1 MSEPTAADTP
11 VPASTTRFGDFLE
24 LTKPRLTSLVL
35 ATAAVGF
42 FVASPQGSVAR
53 TAITLM
59 VGMAMVVGGA
69 NALNQYWEREAD
81 ARMRRTRNR
90 PLPKGSLR
98 PGEALAFGA
107 TMSAI
112 GGVALFWMI
121 NPITAG
127 LAATAWGSYVFVYTP
142 LKQRTAA
149 CTLVGAIPGA
159 LPPMIGWAAA
169 RGTVDAGAWA
179 LFAIMF
185 VWQIPHFFAI
195 ARSYREDYARGGFP
209 MLSVQDTD
217 GVVTAR
223 LSVAYSMILIPL
235 AVLPATLGLAGNG
248 YLYGSVALGIAFW
261 GVTVWALRSPGKH
274 ERWVFLGSLV
284 YLTGLM
290 TLLLIDRLPTA

>member
-1 MSEPTAADTP
+1 
-11 VPASTTRFGDFLE
+11 
-24 LTKPRLTSLVL
+24 
-35 ATAAVGF
+35 
-42 FVASPQGSVAR
+42 
-53 TAITLM
+53 
-59 VGMAMVVGGA
+59 
-69 NALNQYWEREAD
+69 
-81 ARMRRTRNR
+81 
-90 PLPKGSLR
+90 
-98 PGEALAFGA
+98 
-107 TMSAI
+107 
-112 GGVALFWMI
+112 
-121 NPITAG
+121 
-127 LAATAWGSYVFVYTP
+127 
-142 LKQRTAA
+142 
-149 CTLVGAIPGA
+149 
-159 LPPMIGWAAA
+159 
-169 RGTVDAGAWA
+169 
-179 LFAIMF
+179 MF

-290 TLLLIDRLPTA
+290 TLLLIDRLPAA

>member
-1 MSEPTAADTP
+1 MSEPTAADTA
-11 VPASTTRFGDFLE
+11 VAASTTRFGDFVE

-42 FVASPQGSVAR
+42 FVASPQGPVAR

-98 PGEALAFGA
+98 PGEALAFGV

-127 LAATAWGSYVFVYTP
+127 LAATAWGSYLFVYTP
-142 LKQRTAA
+142 LKRRTAA

-195 ARSYREDYARGGFP
+195 ARSYRDDYARGGFP

-261 GVTVWALRSPGKH
+261 GVTVWALRSPGEH
-274 ERWVFLGSLV
+274 ERWVFLGSLL

-290 TLLLIDRLPTA
+290 TLLLIDRLPAA

>member
-11 VPASTTRFGDFLE
+11 VVASTTRFGDFVE

-42 FVASPQGSVAR
+42 FVASPQGAVAR
-53 TAITLM
+53 PAIALM

-81 ARMRRTRNR
+81 ARMLRTRNR

-98 PGEALAFGA
+98 PGEALAFGV
-107 TMSAI
+107 TISAI
-112 GGVALFWMI
+112 GGVALFWML

-195 ARSYREDYARGGFP
+195 ASAYREDYARGGFP
-209 MLSVQDTD
+209 MLSVQDT
-217 GVVTAR
+217 GGLVTAR

-235 AVLPATLGLAGNG
+235 ALLPATLGLAGNG
-248 YLYGSVALGIAFW
+248 YLYGSVALGIAFF
-261 GVTVWALRSPGKH
+261 GVTVWALQSPGYY

-284 YLTGLM
+284 YLTALM
-290 TLLLIDRLPTA
+290 TLLLIDRVPPA